1 MRMRGASG
9 RLRVIMALVLVAAA
23 ACNPDED
30 DGDGEAPPAP
40 GPSAYFAPD
49 VDHPER
55 SLLPRPNLLAIDS
68 SRQPAGLEL
77 TDSQCAAAGSASA
90 QTLEALEALAG
101 FSIHGATGIHAT
113 FGAPVDLDSAG
124 GRVVLLDLGPF
135 EAGRDDPAVLE
146 PAAAAAEPLPVAL
159 AAGWRE
165 VALAGCAAETS
176 AVPSLEIQPYDA
188 ESERPLV
195 LAGDRRYGVGL
206 LAGIASDAGQPF
218 QPFYLWNRI
227 RAADPIEPDTDSG
240 QALLDSLALAELQQ
254 LHRPVLDAL
263 DTSGH
268 PREEVL
274 LAWSFHTQPTTAA
287 LAHIAERLGSYGP
300 AFDSTAVTVPADSL
314 PVPPLPAP
322 QFLAAIGS
330 SCAAIGA
337 GPDCPGIDRLI
348 SGQFV
353 SPRFQNRRPLPER
366 YAPVGDGPVFVPGRF
381 DSPRSPAPQGGRGQT
396 VTFLASTPAGVEGPY
411 PVVIFAH
418 PLPPSDPEQAAAV
431 DKLSLL
437 AVANTLGAAGMGAV
451 AIDLPLSG
459 DRAMAVV
466 DALTERQVLYP
477 ILDADARVARDN
489 LRQAAVD
496 LLQLERVVAGCS
508 AADCGGLAP
517 EPGRIFFAGSSL
529 GAVAGSL
536 ALPFMKDVE
545 RAVLNAP
552 AAGLGDTL
560 ARSPVLL
567 AELAPAL
574 CASGAITADC
584 CAEQAGCSPEA
595 LAGNAGLARF
605 ATAAQWMLDP
615 ADPVAYA
622 GRLAAAVDAGALRL
636 MVQLVDGD
644 DVFPPAGG
652 QLLAELIGLEGDRVR
667 SYDPG
672 ACAQVPG
679 AAHGMLLADC
689 GPGSRDMQ
697 ADLIGFLL
705 RP

>member
-1 MRMRGASG
+1 MSEGRRIRPQAFTIAAFMLLSGACDPKDDPG
-9 RLRVIMALVLVAAA
+9 T
-23 ACNPDED
+23 DE
-30 DGDGEAPPAP
+30 PPAQP

-77 TDSQCAAAGSASA
+77 SDSQCAAAGSASA

-101 FSIHGATGIHAT
+101 FASYGATGIHAT
-113 FGAPVDLDSAG
+113 FGAPVDPDSAA
-124 GRVVLLDLGPF
+124 GRVVLVDMGPF
-135 EAGRDDPAVLE
+135 AAGRDDPAALD

-165 VALAGCAAETS
+165 VALEGCAAEPT
-176 AVPSLEIQPYDA
+176 ALPSLEIQPYDTA
-188 ESERPLV
+188 AERPLV

-206 LAGIASDAGQPF
+206 LDGIASDSGQAF

-227 RAADPIEPDTDSG
+227 RAAEPIEPDTDSG

-254 LHRPVLDAL
+254 LHRPLLDAL
-263 DTSGH
+263 EAAGH
-268 PREEVL
+268 PRQEVL

-300 AFDSTAVTVPADSL
+300 DFDSTAVAVPADSL

-353 SPRFQNRRPLPER
+353 SPRFQTRRPLPQR
-366 YAPVGDGPVFVPGRF
+366 YAPTGAAPVFVPGRF
-381 DSPRSPAPQGGRGQT
+381 DSPRRPAPQGGRGQT
-396 VTFLASTPAGVEGPY
+396 VAFLASTPAGVEGPY

-418 PLPPSDPEQAAAV
+418 PLPPADPQQAASV
-431 DKLSLL
+431 NKLSLL
-437 AVANTLGAAGMGAV
+437 AVANALGTAGMGAV

-459 DRAMAVV
+459 DRAIAVV
-466 DALTERQVLYP
+466 DGLTERQVLYP

-496 LLQLERVVAGCS
+496 LLQLERVLADCS
-508 AADCGGLAP
+508 PADCGGLAP
-517 EPGRIFFAGSSL
+517 DPERIFFAGSSL

-536 ALPFMKDVE
+536 ALAFMPRVE

-560 ARSPVLL
+560 AASPVLL

-574 CASGAITADC
+574 CASGAIAADC
-584 CAEQAGCSPEA
+584 CAEPAGCDPPA
-595 LAGNAGLARF
+595 LADDAGLARF

-622 GRLAAAVDAGALRL
+622 GRLGEALAAGELRL
-636 MVQLVDGD
+636 MIQLVDGD
-644 DVFPPAGG
+644 DVFPEAGG
-652 QLLAELIGLEGDRVR
+652 RLLAELVGLDADGLR

-672 ACAQVPG
+672 ACAQQPG

-689 GPGSRDMQ
+689 GAGSRAMQ
-697 ADLIGFLL
+697 ADLIAFLL
-705 RP
+705 GP